1 MTDTIYSIYYINIY
15 IYFSIYIY
23 MTSMVEI
30 WLFHYSNHIPPWCL
44 WLGPRLDHRLG
55 HLAGQVE
62 AWRIDMFKLS
72 DGFDQNVD
80 PQELKNKCTILH

>member
-1 MTDTIYSIYYINIY
+1 MALPLLQSYS
-15 IYFSIYIY
+15 
-23 MTSMVEI
+23 TMV
-30 WLFHYSNHIPPWCL
+30 FV
-44 WLGPRLDHRLG
+44 LGPRLDHRLG

-80 PQELKNKCTILH
+80 PQVFKNKCTILH